1 MLLREFLI
9 RKLLEGGNL
18 ELDNPNDPT
27 APYRADEINLKVHQ
41 RSFIVPILDKLLHDI
56 NNTFKSQYKSP
67 IWSEQLLAS
76 KQFLGGSSLHFF
88 NTTGIDDQKFTQLKP
103 KVGDID
109 TQVNKELEDEIKA
122 FLTANYHKKVG
133 DATLLGYSAGNEQFN
148 ALFQFENPPMKIQI
162 DFEFGRYS
170 PESNTPDDWFRFSH
184 SSDWTD
190 IEAGVKG
197 VFHKYLYRALSG
209 ATSRQAYVAK
219 MVGRGKARAIQVADE
234 PELINTASFAVA
246 SKQGGGVSQKYVPY
260 IDPAT
265 NKPMVKNGLPVM
277 QEVPSAERD
286 YEQRLDKQFFTFFG
300 RNPEPEDSKL
310 QWSFVGT
317 LDLINKY
324 IDDTKKPKIVEDFLD
339 ICFEPGSQM
348 ITRDDPQRDAQTKF
362 AAIDLMLEKLGMQS
376 LRPKAIQMAKAYED
390 EFNEVEAYK
399 KAHPEERQ
407 PRAALKKMKAAQGL
421 TEADEQPAVKA
432 QLRKGM
438 PHLRDLKPADFLDL
452 IDEMQAEGGRFKLQN
467 IPLNVKVDGFGGR
480 FGKNADGQPFMATS
494 RTEPR
499 YKAGFV
505 DYHKQKGTTDPEILG
520 RAENFDKLFTEMMAA
535 IKVVDSALG
544 PDFLVNRQVTCEVL
558 FLPFATKTEE
568 GKLKFVGIEY
578 DQLPSGV
585 ELVIVPYRIVDAS
598 TGEDIPDGDRVVQK
612 IAEMGQSGS
621 VSFMSNRLVQEEGLD
636 VTEIINPLENIE
648 ELKSIISGVTGKRD
662 RASLELRRQ
671 VEEKLKPVQLA
682 LEKAID
688 EDPNIIGKDMLGQD
702 YEGIVINSRLG
713 PIKVT
718 SQRQKDII
726 TAKNAAKAAA
736 RAEQGRE
743 NTNKTAVVAIGSFIG
758 HMGHQE
764 LWNYTV
770 KKAEQLNGDPYLFI
784 GNAEGKDDPIPPAVK
799 VETWHKLYPQYANN
813 ISTVIEGGSL
823 IQKIKHEL
831 INPLP
836 GKPPRYENIIIMVG
850 EDRKGL
856 TMPQALMKAVNKF
869 QGYENVKVSLEVTPR
884 GTGMSGTALR
894 NAITDPNKT
903 PAQQLQVWQQAYNSG
918 NFGAQKL
925 PTEWIQHLMDITR
938 QGMGIQQP
946 TPTPAPVA
954 EVRLFNA
961 LIRPTLYETARMSPA
976 VKLQRAWD
984 QQKTKSDASRKRGE
998 EVMAQARADWE
1009 KKQAAEKLKEFA
1021 PDGFNGGDGGE
1032 EFNPNLAKMA
1042 YDEGVVKGASLADGA
1057 TTQRAMAINDWDKHD
1072 GGIYSQHFA
1081 KGFIAGRK
1089 DKIRHNNKQYNLNL
1103 QLMKD
1108 GSIRHG
1114 EINEYGDTA
1123 KGQKML
1129 TKVQK
1134 RAVDRVVS
1142 KKADTDPKYAKKNQ
1156 DTANAAWERMSDK
1169 DVAEGSLGEV
1179 LPWPVVANKISSA
1192 MKAMGWKAQRKGDDS
1207 FMFSTKGA
1215 EDESQ
1220 YYMVMIDNEGNG
1232 MFTYALGTFEGGR
1245 PDIGEQDTLP
1255 TTEASVSEVLMAI
1268 RDGYG
1273 LGENLAQESAG
1284 SGVIATKKQAK
1295 DPRYSMSLTKD
1306 VRPGQIA
1313 KNLKAFNLAEEPKKN
1328 KKVKE
1333 KMMDPKTFAGYAR
1346 GQKPGDMWKGTD
1358 KNPPGNK
1365 AFGGDAQESRI
1376 AEDVDTAMSNAIA
1389 RLIESQLK

>member
-18 ELDNPNDPT
+18 ELDNPSDPT
-27 APYRADEINLKVHQ
+27 TPHRADEIDLKVHQ
-41 RSFIVPILDKLLHDI
+41 RNFIVPILDKLLHDI
-56 NNTFKSQYKSP
+56 NNAFRAQYKTP

-88 NTTGIDDQKFTQLKP
+88 NTKGIDDQRFTQLKP

-109 TQVNKELEDEIKA
+109 TQCNKELEEEIKA
-122 FLTANYHKKVG
+122 FLTAHYHKKIG
-133 DATLLGYSAGNEQFN
+133 DTTLLGYSAGNEQYN

-170 PESNTPDDWFRFSH
+170 PETNSPDDWFRFSH
-184 SSDWTD
+184 SSDWAD

-209 ATSRQAYVAK
+209 ATSKQAYVAK
-219 MVGRGKARAIQVADE
+219 MVGRGKARAIQVSDE
-234 PELINTASFAVA
+234 PETINTASFAVA

-265 NKPMVKNGLPVM
+265 NQPMVKNGLPVM

-300 RNPEPEDSKL
+300 HNPEPEDTKL

-324 IDDTKKPKIVEDFLD
+324 IDDARKPRILEDFLD

-348 ITRDDPQRDAQTKF
+348 ITRDDPKRDAQTKF
-362 AAIDLMLEKLGMQS
+362 AAIDLMVEKLGLQS
-376 LRPKAIQMAKAYED
+376 MRPKAIQMAKAYED

-407 PRAALKKMKAAQGL
+407 PRAALKKLKAAQGL
-421 TEADEQPAVKA
+421 TEAEEQPAVKA

-438 PHLRDLKPADFLDL
+438 PHLRDLKPGDFLDL

-480 FGKNADGQPFMATS
+480 FGKNAEGQPFMATS

-505 DYHKQKGTTDPEILG
+505 DYHKQKGTTDPEVLG
-520 RAENFDKLFTEMMAA
+520 RAENFDKLFNEMMTA
-535 IKVVDSALG
+535 IKVVDGALG

-585 ELVIVPYRIVDAS
+585 DLVIVPYRIVEAS

-636 VTEIINPLENIE
+636 VTEIINPLDNIE

-662 RASLELRRQ
+662 RASIELRRQ
-671 VEEKLKPVQLA
+671 VEEKLKPVQIA

-688 EDPNIIGKDMLGQD
+688 EDPNIVGKDMLGQD

-726 TAKNAAKAAA
+726 TAKNAARAAA
-736 RAEQGRE
+736 RAEQPRE
-743 NTNKTAVVAIGSFIG
+743 GTAKTAVVAIGSFAG
-758 HMGHQE
+758 HKGHQE
-764 LWNYTV
+764 LWDYTV
-770 KKAEQLNGDPYLFI
+770 KKAAELQGDPYLFI

-799 VETWHKLYPQYANN
+799 VETWHRLYPDYAKN
-813 ISTVIEGGSL
+813 ISTVMAGGSL
-823 IQKIKHEL
+823 LQKIKHEL

-836 GKPPRYENIIIMVG
+836 GKPPRYDNIIIMVG
-850 EDRKGL
+850 EDRAD
-856 TMPQALMKAVNKF
+856 MPIANALMKAVNKF
-869 QGYENVKVSLEVTPR
+869 QGYEHVKVSLQVTPR
-884 GTGMSGTALR
+884 GTGMSFTKLR
-894 NAITDPNKT
+894 NVLKDPNAT
-903 PAQQLQVWQQAYNSG
+903 AEHQLQVWEQGFDVQRLG
-918 NFGAQKL
+918 VD
-925 PTEWIQHLMDITR
+925 WIKHLMDITR
-938 QGMGIQQP
+938 KGMGIQQP
-946 TPTPAPVA
+946 SPTAVA
-954 EVRLFNA
+954 EVRLFNS
-961 LIRPTLYETARMSPA
+961 LIRPNLYETARMSSA

-984 QQKTKSDASRKRGE
+984 QQRSKSDASRKRGE

-1009 KKQAAEKLKEFA
+1009 KKQAAEKNK
-1021 PDGFNGGDGGE
+1021 DQGTS
-1032 EFNPNLAKMA
+1032 
-1042 YDEGVVKGASLADGA
+1042 EGVLGNTLQWPEIV
-1057 TTQRAMAINDWDKHD
+1057 
-1072 GGIYSQHFA
+1072 
-1081 KGFIAGRK
+1081 
-1089 DKIRHNNKQYNLNL
+1089 NKVN
-1103 QLMKD
+1103 
-1108 GSIRHG
+1108 G
-1114 EINEYGDTA
+1114 
-1123 KGQKML
+1123 
-1129 TKVQK
+1129 
-1134 RAVDRVVS
+1134 
-1142 KKADTDPKYAKKNQ
+1142 
-1156 DTANAAWERMSDK
+1156 
-1169 DVAEGSLGEV
+1169 
-1179 LPWPVVANKISSA
+1179 A
-1192 MKAMGWKAQRKGDDS
+1192 MKAMGWKGQRRDDDS
-1207 FMFSTKGA
+1207 FMFSSKGQID
-1215 EDESQ
+1215 DEWYIVIIKS
-1220 YYMVMIDNEGNG
+1220 EGDG
-1232 MFTYALGTFEGGR
+1232 FFHYALGTVEEGD
-1245 PDIGEQDTLP
+1245 PHIGEENTLP
-1255 TTEASVSEVLMAI
+1255 NTEASVSELMNSI
-1268 RDGYG
+1268 REGYG
-1273 LGENLAQESAG
+1273 LAENLAQECAG
-1284 SGVIATKKQAK
+1284 SGVIASKKQAK

-1306 VRPGQIA
+1306 VRPGQIQ
-1313 KNLKAFNLAEEPKKN
+1313 KNLKAFSLAEEPKKN

-1333 KMMDPKTFAGYAR
+1333 KMMDPKIFAGYAR

-1358 KNPPGNK
+1358 KSPPGNK

-1376 AEDVDTAMSNAIA
+1376 AEDVETAMSNAIA